1 MPVHDP
7 EKREIARAVLLQVTI
22 CRKCYARNPI
32 KAKKCRRCRSTRL
45 RRKKT
50 EKSIKS
56 GHHPKARKEAP
67 AKLDWD

>member
-7 EKREIARAVLLQVTI
+7 EKREIARSVLLHVAI

-32 KAKKCRRCRSTRL
+32 NAKKCRRCRSKRL

-50 EKSIKS
+50 E
-56 GHHPKARKEAP
+56 RT
-67 AKLDWD
+67 